1 MRELDDTDRRIL
13 RVLQEDG
20 GLTVAET
27 AERAGLSTTPCWRR
41 IDRME
46 RDGVILG
53 RTVEIDWRKLG
64 YEVMVFLRVTL
75 DKTQPR
81 ALDEFAAAAHEVPEV
96 VTIQMLL
103 GRVDVRMDVIARS
116 LSDYQQI
123 YRDKILAL
131 PHMSDIESLTLV
143 SELKNTER
151 LPV

>member
-20 GLTVAET
+20 GLTMAET
-27 AERAGLSTTPCWRR
+27 AERAGLSATPCWRR
-41 IDRME
+41 IDRMQ

-64 YEVMVFLRVTL
+64 YEVMVFLRITL

-81 ALDEFAAAAHEVPEV
+81 ALDEFTAAARLVPEV

>member
-1 MRELDDTDRRIL
+1 
-13 RVLQEDG
+13 
-20 GLTVAET
+20 
-27 AERAGLSTTPCWRR
+27 
-41 IDRME
+41 
-46 RDGVILG
+46 
-53 RTVEIDWRKLG
+53 
-64 YEVMVFLRVTL
+64 MVFLRVTL

-81 ALDEFAAAAHEVPEV
+81 ALDEFAAAAREVPEV

-143 SELKNTER
+143 SELKNTGR